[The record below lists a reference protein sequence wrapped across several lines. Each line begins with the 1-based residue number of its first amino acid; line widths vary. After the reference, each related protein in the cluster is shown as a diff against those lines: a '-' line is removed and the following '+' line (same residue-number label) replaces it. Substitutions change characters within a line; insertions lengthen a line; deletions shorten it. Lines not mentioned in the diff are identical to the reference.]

1 MFVWTY
7 WLRTCRRKARSICW
21 PQTFLDKYDCLDV
34 LVNNAGVL
42 RGHLTVTEDGLE
54 TTFAVNHLAYFQLTA
69 LLSDRLIK
77 TPRRVW

>member
-1 MFVWTY
+1 
-7 WLRTCRRKARSICW
+7 
-21 PQTFLDKYDCLDV
+21 
-34 LVNNAGVL
+34 VNNAGVL